1 LPAANAAFFSKR
13 VNGAAVAKDASAVA
27 IAPARTAA
35 LTVDLVDMF
44 LSPVELVGALLL
56 ARRKVSTKGGEAT
69 PQNEIQN
76 GF

>member
-1 LPAANAAFFSKR
+1 
-13 VNGAAVAKDASAVA
+13 
-27 IAPARTAA
+27 
-35 LTVDLVDMF
+35 MF